1 MAKAK
6 KYIFVIVI
14 VLAIVSVSF
23 IERNTVFDSMIITG
37 LAVEIEGGRE
47 TYYLEYL
54 SKEKN
59 NIYVIQS
66 DIMSIKKDVKKA
78 TGKDVTFSH
87 CTSVIIQKKP
97 NMYEI
102 LCKLIQEKEI
112 DLSALIVSSESP
124 KETINA
130 KIKEDSVSMFIEKAY
145 GREKV
150 TLRDF
155 LISKAQKKS
164 ISILTIKIE
173 NNSLI
178 YDGEFELFAN

>member
-1 MAKAK
+1 MSIIKIISRYNRFDFVTYKINLRNNIFSRAANRQLTILSLKLHSLFSHISYNTLTK

-37 LAVEIEGGRE
+37 LAVEIEGGIE

-78 TGKDVTFSH
+78 TGKDVTF
-87 CTSVIIQKKP
+87 
-97 NMYEI
+97 
-102 LCKLIQEKEI
+102 
-112 DLSALIVSSESP
+112 
-124 KETINA
+124 
-130 KIKEDSVSMFIEKAY
+130 
-145 GREKV
+145 
-150 TLRDF
+150 
-155 LISKAQKKS
+155 
-164 ISILTIKIE
+164 
-173 NNSLI
+173 
-178 YDGEFELFAN
+178 